1 MSSMIGFSQ
10 EEWDDTIRII
20 NECAE
25 AYKTGDIS
33 GVLAVQHTY
42 ALQEA
47 HNSTLSK
54 EEAPSHY
61 SCFWNSIHKLYEGK
75 AIIEF
80 SFIHIRRQSP
90 LTPGGGECITST
102 WVLLIEAGEDHKIFR
117 RVT

>member
-1 MSSMIGFSQ
+1 MSNMIGFSQ

-33 GVLAVQHTY
+33 GVLAVQHAY
-42 ALQEA
+42 ELQEV
-47 HNSTLSK
+47 HNNALSK
-54 EEAPSHY
+54 EEAPTHY
-61 SCFWNSIHKLYEGK
+61 RCFWNLIHKLYEGK
-75 AIIEF
+75 TFVQF
-80 SFIHIRRQSP
+80 SFIHTRRQSP
-90 LTPGGGECITST
+90 HSPDGRECITST